1 MNNTEAYLYSLIKNV
16 ESNNQKDTTN
26 LVNSLEK
33 LTKDVDVL
41 SQKKCMESI
50 NNTVKGTDIV
60 NVTDNIEQKTSEITI
75 YGNTTQTVTKGKNL
89 FDPNIQMFDNKSI
102 NENGE
107 IVENSDTKVTD
118 YILMDKKGYYIIS
131 LNTQDASMCKV
142 SLYNSDKSF
151 LENKENFENG
161 YIVLDITE
169 RRYMRLT
176 IPTLA
181 NKIQLEFS
189 EYRTRPSTYEPYT
202 GGLPSPRLDYPQ
214 EMKSVGV
221 YNKETG
227 KYDIEL
233 KVVKRNLFNLTD
245 NYLCGNIEGY
255 QIIVSDTEAFVYIP
269 CCPNTT
275 YTIYGRE
282 VINPSVDTKQ
292 FIAQTEELPQS
303 GTNIIRVDSA
313 EIGEAITIT
322 TENTTRYI
330 LISVIANGEYIERSI
345 ADAINATTSRLMVI
359 LGEQKIPYEKY
370 EEQIVKLSLDEPLRS
385 VGKYRDILTK
395 EGVIRNIGKVVFDR
409 PGQLEFQGG
418 YTLIFGGRPIQYAK
432 GVSIFSSLGEV
443 ISDNVPYFF
452 TMMNPEDGGESFC
465 MSFHYPFIY
474 EESPITI
481 LFPPTTSEM
490 SQEAID
496 KMVAENPI
504 TVLYVME
511 EPTIESSPELI
522 DELKKLEI
530 SERSVITVYTNN
542 DCEIGITYELDVKKY
557 IDNKFENV
565 NRLLSGI
572 QT

>member
-1 MNNTEAYLYSLIKNV
+1 
-16 ESNNQKDTTN
+16 
-26 LVNSLEK
+26 
-33 LTKDVDVL
+33 
-41 SQKKCMESI
+41 MESI

-118 YILMDKKGYYIIS
+118 YILMDKIGYYIIS

-465 MSFHYPFIY
+465 MSSI
-474 EESPITI
+474 I
-481 LFPPTTSEM
+481 LLFT
-490 SQEAID
+490 
-496 KMVAENPI
+496 KK
-504 TVLYVME
+504 VLLQFC
-511 EPTIESSPELI
+511 SL
-522 DELKKLEI
+522 LLQ
-530 SERSVITVYTNN
+530 
-542 DCEIGITYELDVKKY
+542 VK
-557 IDNKFENV
+557 
-565 NRLLSGI
+565 
-572 QT
+572 

>member
-118 YILMDKKGYYIIS
+118 YILMDKIGYYIIS

-409 PGQLEFQGG
+409 PGQLEFQGVILL
-418 YTLIFGGRPIQYAK
+418 YLEVDP
-432 GVSIFSSLGEV
+432 FSMLRE
-443 ISDNVPYFF
+443 
-452 TMMNPEDGGESFC
+452 
-465 MSFHYPFIY
+465 
-474 EESPITI
+474 
-481 LFPPTTSEM
+481 
-490 SQEAID
+490 
-496 KMVAENPI
+496 
-504 TVLYVME
+504 
-511 EPTIESSPELI
+511 
-522 DELKKLEI
+522 
-530 SERSVITVYTNN
+530 
-542 DCEIGITYELDVKKY
+542 
-557 IDNKFENV
+557 
-565 NRLLSGI
+565 
-572 QT
+572 